1 MTAHADFT
9 KAFADCPLIAI
20 LRGVLPDDVEEIG
33 EAALSAGIKI
43 IEVPLNSPNAYESIR
58 RLAVR
63 FGSHFIVGAGTVTDV
78 AQVTRVRDVGGRLI
92 VCPNTDKDVILS
104 SVQAGLVC
112 VSGYFTPSEAFAALA
127 AGAHALKLFPAE
139 ATSPT
144 SVKALRAVLPKSVP
158 IIAVGGITSDAM
170 ASWMS
175 NGTDGFGLGSS
186 LYKPGSSSREVA
198 TSAKAFVHA
207 LDTMP
212 RNTNTIDL

>member
-20 LRGVLPDDVEEIG
+20 LRGVLPEEVEEIG

-63 FGSHFIVGAGTVTDV
+63 FGSQFIVGAGTVTAV
-78 AQVTRVRDVGGRLI
+78 AQVMRVRDAGGRLI
-92 VCPNTDKDVILS
+92 VCPNTDKDVIS
-104 SVQAGLVC
+104 AAVRSGLVC
-112 VSGYFTPSEAFAALA
+112 VPGYLTPSEAFAALA

-139 ATSPT
+139 AASPT
-144 SVKALRAVLPKSVP
+144 FVKALRAVLPKSVP

-170 ASWMS
+170 AGWVS
-175 NGTDGFGLGSS
+175 NGTNGFGLGSS
-186 LYKPGSSSREVA
+186 LYKPGDSSREVA
-198 TSAKAFVHA
+198 VAARAFAKA
-207 LDTMP
+207 LDIMP
-212 RNTNTIDL
+212 RNNQHT